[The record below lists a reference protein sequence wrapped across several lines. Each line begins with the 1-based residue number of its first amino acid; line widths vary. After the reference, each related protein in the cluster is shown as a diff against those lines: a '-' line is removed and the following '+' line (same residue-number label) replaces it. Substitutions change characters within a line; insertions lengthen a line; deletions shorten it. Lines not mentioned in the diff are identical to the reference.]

1 MSAAKESNDEEYEN
15 SESLKTPTK
24 NGTPL
29 EANEVDESEDEDQE
43 EDEPRLKYT
52 KLTGNLSTVYKN
64 GDDTSCFLVAGD
76 KLIMGTHNGNIHSL
90 SLPSLASLRTYHAHS
105 ASVTALSISP
115 VPPPPT
121 LGVPTPIA
129 RTTTDSTAS
138 VQSPSA
144 KSKTPSS
151 PSTVKKPPV
160 PNIPANQI
168 YIASASQDGHVCV
181 TSLVDPKDVTLRN
194 FARPVQAVA
203 LSPEYKYDRTYLSGG
218 LAGSLILTVD
228 GKPGM
233 SSDANT
239 NSAAAAAQGWL
250 GSLGL
255 SSNTGKDTVL
265 HSGEGGIAA
274 IKFSRTGRFAAW
286 INEHGI
292 KIMRSHMKL
301 DSTELQYA
309 WKRIAHIDR
318 PDRDNWQDMAAVWK
332 GRMEWVSNK
341 QLETDDEVSAPP
353 NGPST
358 TPSKHNAHKR
368 NPEKLIAGW
377 GDTAWI
383 LHVYPGGT
391 GIGRNAGEKLAGSAD
406 IVHKL
411 SFDDCILS
419 GLALYTPSL
428 LAVLAYR
435 TRDDNDKPITSN
447 QEGTP
452 WRHRQ
457 NALSPEL
464 RLVEVATGEEVDV
477 DTLTVSRYESL
488 SVTDYH
494 LGSIYIPTP
503 PALGPAQ
510 RGALESLGAVG
521 AGIWDMSSNATRIF
535 SSGASVRSN
544 AASGENG
551 RGSLLSPP
559 MSVMNA
565 ASASVQPAPQGP
577 PALSSPGLKLFIQT
591 PYDCVLAVKRDLSDH
606 LTWLLDHT
614 KYGQAW
620 DLLDNHPGIVRTT
633 TSLPS
638 NTELSTPSTPSG
650 REPRT
655 NSLADFFADDSASQ
669 TTLSAARNPNSAL
682 SKEKR
687 RIADLWLQQLVSAN
701 QWTRAG
707 EVAGKVLSSSARW
720 EHWILAFAQ
729 AEKFDEITPY
739 IPAGDMRPPLPSFVY
754 EVVLGHYIT
763 HDAAR
768 FGELLDKWD
777 TGLFDVGSV
786 ATAVETRLAGGDVD
800 KGGEEWRYLMEG
812 LARLKLTGGQA
823 RQALGCYIQL
833 QNAEEA
839 MRLIKEWRLSDAVA
853 DDVPGLL
860 MLRVSKE
867 VMDKGSREELMTASE
882 EAIGLLVDEAY
893 SGIVPPATVVAQMR
907 SRGKTFEV
915 FLYFYFK
922 RLWEGPPKDEDR
934 LVSKV
939 ERLNLE
945 RLTTEG
951 RIIVESFAD
960 LALEVFAKY
969 ERDLLF
975 LYLRTSTAYTLDKA
989 VGICEEKEYIPELVF
1004 LLSKTGETKKALFL
1018 IIEKLGDV
1026 VQAIEFAKE
1035 NADLWDDLLNYSMD
1049 KPKFIRALLMEV
1061 GTSVDAIK
1069 LVKRIPDGLE
1079 IEGLK
1084 EGLQKLVREYDIQF
1098 SISEGVAKVLRG
1110 EVAVGMETLREGRRK
1125 GVKFEVRHRGGEE
1138 VAIKIDPALNAIDEE
1153 TKKQAGDLNRDT
1165 MVKNEARHVPPGHCV
1180 SCEELFEEEESDFL
1194 IGFACGHVFHLEC
1207 LLDKLKAHKEAYA
1220 LVENL
1225 RDQTRT
1231 DTEADSS
1238 PEAVAGAMTRSVG
1251 PKISHAQ
1258 VIRSAIGGGCPVC
1271 ISAQQ

>member
-1 MSAAKESNDEEYEN
+1 MSPTPDSKDGEVDNEEA
-15 SESLKTPTK
+15 LKTPTK
-24 NGTPL
+24 DRPSPAG
-29 EANEVDESEDEDQE
+29 NEDSEQEEEDQE
-43 EDEPRLKYT
+43 EDEPRLKYN
-52 KLTGNLSTVYKN
+52 KLTGTLSSIYRN
-64 GDDTSCFLVAGD
+64 GDDTSCFMVAGD
-76 KLIMGTHNGNIHSL
+76 KMIIGTHNGNIHSL
-90 SLPSLASLRTYHAHS
+90 SLPSLTPLRTYHAHS
-105 ASVTALSISP
+105 ASVVAVSISP
-115 VPPPPT
+115 IPPPPV
-121 LGVPTPIA
+121 LGAPTPA
-129 RTTTDSTAS
+129 ASRAPTEKTASVKSPDGKSTSTAS
-138 VQSPSA
+138 PKTVN
-144 KSKTPSS
+144 KSTVPNTPS
-151 PSTVKKPPV
+151 
-160 PNIPANQI
+160 NQI

-181 TSLVDPKDVTLRN
+181 SSLIDPKDVTLRN
-194 FARPVQAVA
+194 FARPVQAIA

-218 LAGSLILTVD
+218 LAGSLILTID
-228 GKPGM
+228 GKAGV
-233 SSDANT
+233 SAEANT

-250 GSLGL
+250 GTIGL
-255 SSNTGKDTVL
+255 SSNTGKDSVL

-274 IKFSRTGRFAAW
+274 IKFSRTGKFVAW

-318 PDRDNWQDMAAVWK
+318 PGREIWEDMAAVWK
-332 GRMEWVSNK
+332 GRIEWVNSR
-341 QLETDDEVSAPP
+341 QLEADDDTSAPP
-353 NGPST
+353 NGAAA
-358 TPSKHNAHKR
+358 TPSKNTPHRR
-368 NPEKLIAGW
+368 NPEKLIVGW

-383 LHVYPGGT
+383 LHVFPGGT
-391 GIGRNAGEKLAGSAD
+391 GTGKNVGEKLAGSAN

-435 TRDDNDKPITSN
+435 TRDDNDKPIATN
-447 QEGTP
+447 QKGTP
-452 WRHRQ
+452 RRQ
-457 NALSPEL
+457 RQSALSPEL

-494 LGSIYIPTP
+494 LGSLYIPTP
-503 PALGPAQ
+503 PALEPVQ

-544 AASGENG
+544 PASGENG
-551 RGSLLSPP
+551 RALFSP
-559 MSVMNA
+559 
-565 ASASVQPAPQGP
+565 SASIVNARSSALVPSQQGP
-577 PALSSPGLKLFIQT
+577 PALCSPGLKLFIQT
-591 PYDCVLAVKRDLSDH
+591 PYDCILAVKRDLSDH
-606 LTWLLDHT
+606 LTWLLDHAR
-614 KYGQAW
+614 YGPAW
-620 DLLDNHPGIVRTT
+620 DLLDNHPSIIRPSPGPTT
-633 TSLPS
+633 APS
-638 NTELSTPSTPSG
+638 DSTPSTPRAAAPNTS
-650 REPRT
+650 
-655 NSLADFFADDSASQ
+655 SLADFFADDSASQ
-669 TTLSAARNPNSAL
+669 TTISVSRNPHSAL

-701 QWTRAG
+701 DWSRAG
-707 EVAGKVLSSSARW
+707 QVAGKVLSTSSRW

-729 AEKFDEITPY
+729 AERFDEIVEHMPGMELR
-739 IPAGDMRPPLPSFVY
+739 PALPSFVY

-763 HDAAR
+763 HDAGR
-768 FGELLDKWD
+768 FAALLDRWD
-777 TGLFDVGSV
+777 AGLFDVGAV
-786 ATAVETRLAGGDVD
+786 ATAVETRLSSGDVKEEGD
-800 KGGEEWRYLMEG
+800 EWRTLMEG
-812 LARLKLTGGQA
+812 LARLKLAGGQA
-823 RQALGCYIQL
+823 RQALTAYIRL

-839 MRLIKEWRLSDAVA
+839 MRLVREWRLTDAIA

-860 MLRVSKE
+860 MLRVEKGVLERADRDE
-867 VMDKGSREELMTASE
+867 VRAASE
-882 EAIGLLVDEAY
+882 EAVGLLVDEAY
-893 SGIVPPATVVAQMR
+893 SGIVPPGTVVGQLK
-907 SRGKTFEV
+907 GKGQRFDV

-922 RLWEGPPKDEDR
+922 RLWEGPQRDEDR

-960 LALEVFAKY
+960 LALEVFAKFD
-969 ERDLLF
+969 RDLLF

-989 VGICEEKEYIPELVF
+989 VGICEEREYIPELVF

-1026 VQAIEFAKE
+1026 SQAIEFAKE
-1035 NADLWDDLLNYSMD
+1035 NQDLWDDLLDYSMD
-1049 KPKFIRALLMEV
+1049 KPKFIRALLLEV

-1084 EGLQKLVREYDIQF
+1084 EGLQKLVKEYDIQY
-1098 SISEGVAKVLRG
+1098 SISEGVAKVLKG
-1110 EVAVGMETLREGRRK
+1110 EVAAGMEVLREGRRK
-1125 GVKFEVRHRGGEE
+1125 GVKFDVRHQRGEDME
-1138 VAIKIDPALNAIDEE
+1138 IKVDPVLNTVDDEAKRRLGDIDLDTT
-1153 TKKQAGDLNRDT
+1153 TKPG
-1165 MVKNEARHVPPGHCV
+1165 ARHDSPGHCV
-1180 SCEELFEEEESDFL
+1180 SCEELFEEDESDFL
-1194 IGFACGHVFHLEC
+1194 IGFPCGHVFHLEC
-1207 LLDKLKAHKEAYA
+1207 LLDMIKASKSAYA
-1220 LVENL
+1220 LVESI

-1231 DTEADSS
+1231 DADADSQD
-1238 PEAVAGAMTRSVG
+1238 VVVGAMTRSVG

-1271 ISAQQ
+1271 VEV